1 MKKQK
6 RSAIETRRERRR
18 RRHFWA
24 WMMDHFPKLYN
35 WLDLHLSRDTL
46 PF

>member
-6 RSAIETRRERRR
+6 RGAIETRRERR

-24 WMMDHFPKLYN
+24 WMMDRFPKTYN
-35 WLDLHLSRDTL
+35 WLDRHLNCDTL

>member
-1 MKKQK
+1 MKKQ
-6 RSAIETRRERRR
+6 RRNAIETRKKRR

-24 WMMDHFPKLYN
+24 WMMDRFPKTYD
-35 WLDLHLSRDTL
+35 WLDRHLSCDTL